1 MVRLSAVAIK
11 RADIP
16 IEVSFQI
23 GLEHTSLVPLFFD
36 TLLDADLH
44 ALQTKA

>member
-1 MVRLSAVAIK
+1 MVRLSAVAIR

-23 GLEHTSLVPLFFD
+23 SLEHTSLVALFFD
-36 TLLDADLH
+36 TLFGADPY